1 MGILHPGRAW
11 TSEDQKKKK
20 EKKHAGMA
28 VTVDATGS

>member
-11 TSEDQKKKK
+11 TSEDQKKK